1 MAEIETS
8 LREFLMV
15 AYRKQTYMNIL
26 YLLFSFPLGT
36 AYFIFLVTGLSL
48 GFGLLLV
55 WIGIP
60 VLVLVF
66 LAWWEIASFERQM
79 AIWLLGVDIPPLS
92 LKPVNEKSILG
103 RALYRLKS
111 PVTWK
116 ALFFLLVKFPLGI
129 LSLVVMVFL
138 VSLTLGMLI
147 NPILYLVGESFVN
160 NLQEA
165 ILVSISGIFVG
176 LASMHVLNL
185 LAHISGSFAKRML
198 SNSEKQA
205 EVYFLEEMDS

>member
-8 LREFLMV
+8 LREFVMV
-15 AYRKQTYMNIL
+15 AYKKQTYMNIL

-79 AIWLLGVDIPPLS
+79 AIWLLGVDIPPMS

-103 RALYRLKS
+103 RALYRVNS

-116 ALFFLLVKFPLGI
+116 ALLFLIVKFPLGI
-129 LSLVVMVFL
+129 LSLVVMAFL

-147 NPILYLVGESFVN
+147 NPILYLVGESFVS

-165 ILVSISGIFVG
+165 ILVSVSGIFVG

-205 EVYFLEEMDS
+205 EVYLIEEMDS

>member
-1 MAEIETS
+1 MTEIETS

-103 RALYRLKS
+103 RTLYRLKS

-116 ALFFLLVKFPLGI
+116 ALLFLLVKFPLGI
-129 LSLVVMVFL
+129 LSLVVMAFL

-185 LAHISGSFAKRML
+185 LAHISGSFAKMML

-205 EVYFLEEMDS
+205 EVYLFEEMDP

>member
-1 MAEIETS
+1 MTEIETA
-8 LREFLMV
+8 LREFVKV
-15 AYRKQTYMNIL
+15 AYEKQTYMNIL

-60 VLVLVF
+60 VLLLVF

-79 AIWLLGVDIPPLS
+79 AIWLLGIDIPSMS
-92 LKPVNEKSILG
+92 LKPVNKNSIIG
-103 RALYRLKS
+103 RVICRVKS

-116 ALFFLLVKFPLGI
+116 ALVFLVVKFPLGI
-129 LSLVVMVFL
+129 FSLVVMTFL
-138 VSLTLGMLI
+138 IALTMGMLI
-147 NPILYLVGESFVN
+147 NPLLYILGNGSVDS
-160 NLQEA
+160 LQKA
-165 ILVSISGIFVG
+165 VLLSLSGVFVG

-185 LAHISGSFAKRML
+185 LAYIAGSFAKKMLGESEIQVEVRMIDDL
-198 SNSEKQA
+198 
-205 EVYFLEEMDS
+205 DS